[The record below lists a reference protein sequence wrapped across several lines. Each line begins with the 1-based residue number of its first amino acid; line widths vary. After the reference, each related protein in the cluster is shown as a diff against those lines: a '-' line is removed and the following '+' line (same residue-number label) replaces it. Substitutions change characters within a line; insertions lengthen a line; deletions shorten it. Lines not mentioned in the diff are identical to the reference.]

1 MAIDGFDYQNFAQ
14 VLASQ
19 VGELLP
25 AEFNEEQRI
34 YVTNTVMNFSL
45 LAGEALCK
53 DADLK
58 FNADQAMLVTQLIAE
73 WSFHKSVDVIRA
85 QIPAEQWDAI
95 MQKIAFTIF
104 EIAKQSIL
112 KGLPQEQILQI
123 VEEQVK
129 KSYLEVLSELKQN
142 NVIDDELLNKA
153 SSISNIDEMMSK
165 IQEETA
171 NAQTTGQN
179 PDYKVLKLASVAV
192 VLKQISQGKALKIL
206 NKFSPE
212 DAKAVIQYMEM
223 PDLEDKIDKQ
233 IAAKCFEEIK
243 TALPEPKTINPD
255 KILNRLRNVI
265 ITKDKVKTET
275 LLKKERPKVKQ
286 LIKTAM
292 EGGFLEVP
300 GRVASVISDYIEE
313 AK

>member
-1 MAIDGFDYQNFAQ
+1 MAIEGFDYQNFSQ

-25 AEFNEEQRI
+25 ADFSEDQKN
-34 YVTNTVMNFSL
+34 YVANTVMNFSL
-45 LAGEALCK
+45 LAGEALSK

-73 WSFHKSVDVIRA
+73 WSFHKSVDVIKS
-85 QIPAEQWDAI
+85 QIPPDQWDAI

-104 EIAKQSIL
+104 EVAKQSIQ
-112 KGLPQEQILQI
+112 KGLPQEQVLQL

-129 KSYLEVLSELKQN
+129 KSYVESLNELKQN
-142 NVIDDELLNKA
+142 NIIDDELLNKA
-153 SSISNIDEMMSK
+153 SSISNIDEMMAK
-165 IQEETA
+165 IQDEAA
-171 NAQTTGQN
+171 NPQASGQN
-179 PDYKVLKLASVAV
+179 PDYKILKLASVAV
-192 VLKQISQGKALKIL
+192 VLRQISQGKALKIL

-212 DAKAVIQYMEM
+212 DAKAIMQYMEM

-243 TALPEPKTINPD
+243 TVLPEPKSINSD

-265 ITKDKVKTET
+265 IAKDKIRTET
-275 LLKKERPKVKQ
+275 LLRRERPKVKY
-286 LIKTAM
+286 LVKTAL
-292 EGGFLEVP
+292 EGGFLEIP
-300 GRVASVISDYIEE
+300 GRVVSVISDYIEE
-313 AK
+313 NK